1 MYSSLEKI
9 QTEVFK
15 SFRFVSILVFF
26 VVAVYAPFSMLIVPK
41 ETRVI
46 NVNLLIM
53 SALSVLVVALLLI
66 SPKIKT
72 KRIETKTN
80 IISFLFLA
88 GAIMIA
94 LVGYRTN
101 VTIVIVFL
109 VAFIPLILLHN
120 KTLYFAYN
128 LILFSVAFFTISTQ
142 ETSFASTDQILVNIG
157 RMGMRFIITT
167 AVAILLGSVVTYHI
181 RKAII
186 KIFESLR
193 ESLEMAEQLTDKQ
206 AKATEALQYG
216 VIATQRKFEDLS
228 VTIRSLKAE
237 SGEIGIAVEEIAKNA
252 VNQSESLDEAMG
264 SLSQLNSIVGQIKEH
279 VGNMVT
285 AGKKN
290 EGRISDSIRTLTELK
305 ETVDHSEKV
314 TKMTTS
320 TLTNMILKFKGMLN
334 KIDKI
339 DEIAEQTNL
348 LALNAAIEAARAGDA
363 GRGFAVVA
371 EEVRKLS
378 VESAVTSKDMGA
390 MVADI
395 NKGINESQERLIE
408 MMKVSVQLTES
419 VAHTHRSN
427 DKILLFIK
435 DSMSKLS
442 QVDGL
447 NDAIASCREKTDTS
461 FSNIAAASQEYS
473 ATAEEVTASVIK
485 VVSDIEYVAVCTE
498 ELKEEISKVL
508 ATA

>member
-1 MYSSLEKI
+1 
-9 QTEVFK
+9 
-15 SFRFVSILVFF
+15 
-26 VVAVYAPFSMLIVPK
+26 
-41 ETRVI
+41 
-46 NVNLLIM
+46 
-53 SALSVLVVALLLI
+53 
-66 SPKIKT
+66 
-72 KRIETKTN
+72 
-80 IISFLFLA
+80 
-88 GAIMIA
+88 
-94 LVGYRTN
+94 
-101 VTIVIVFL
+101 
-109 VAFIPLILLHN
+109 
-120 KTLYFAYN
+120 
-128 LILFSVAFFTISTQ
+128 
-142 ETSFASTDQILVNIG
+142 
-157 RMGMRFIITT
+157 
-167 AVAILLGSVVTYHI
+167 
-181 RKAII
+181 
-186 KIFESLR
+186 
-193 ESLEMAEQLTDKQ
+193 
-206 AKATEALQYG
+206 
-216 VIATQRKFEDLS
+216 
-228 VTIRSLKAE
+228 
-237 SGEIGIAVEEIAKNA
+237 
-252 VNQSESLDEAMG
+252 
-264 SLSQLNSIVGQIKEH
+264 
-279 VGNMVT
+279 
-285 AGKKN
+285 
-290 EGRISDSIRTLTELK
+290 
-305 ETVDHSEKV
+305 
-314 TKMTTS
+314 MTTS

-435 DSMSKLS
+435 GSMSKLS